1 MISDVITTVFSAMSF
16 DGLVALFQEHQLF
29 ISVLLPFF
37 AGELSIHL
45 FGILNGSG
53 DISLVPVMIAVT
65 SVLFF
70 DVLIYGTVRA
80 LQRYDRLMD
89 RFRAIPFFAR
99 LEQFFKKHEE
109 RYSTNQLLLHIAVK
123 LMPLTKVTLIF
134 FALYQKMSMLRFIIQ
149 DALITVVWVTII
161 FFPGWLVGKEF
172 LTEEAGR
179 RLGVFIIYFILLIV
193 LMLLFGGKIDNL
205 IMRVVTK
212 ISEKM
217 RRE

>member
-1 MISDVITTVFSAMSF
+1 MISDVITTAFSTISF
-16 DGLVALFQEHQLF
+16 DGLVVLFHEHQFL

-53 DISLVPVMIAVT
+53 DISLAPALIAVA

-70 DVLIYGTVRA
+70 DVLIYGAVRV
-80 LQRYDRLMD
+80 LQRHDRLMY
-89 RFRAIPFFAR
+89 RFRTISFFAK
-99 LEQFFKKHEE
+99 LERFFKKHEE
-109 RYSTNQLLLHIAVK
+109 RYSANQLLLHIAVK
-123 LMPLTKVTLIF
+123 LMPMTKVTLIF
-134 FALYQKMSMLRFIIQ
+134 FAFYQKMSMLRFIIQ

-161 FFPGWLVGKEF
+161 FLPGWLVGKEF
-172 LTEEAGR
+172 LTEEVGR

-193 LMLLFGGKIDNL
+193 LMLLFGGKIDSF